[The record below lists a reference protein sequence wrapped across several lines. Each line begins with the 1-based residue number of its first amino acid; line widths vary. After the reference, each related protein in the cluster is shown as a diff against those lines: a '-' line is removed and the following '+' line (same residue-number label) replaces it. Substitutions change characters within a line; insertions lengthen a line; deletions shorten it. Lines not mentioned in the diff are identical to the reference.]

1 MLIRSFPCH
10 SLLCLF
16 INRYQVQRELF
27 RFGFRPDLTRRDLKS
42 RWFDVE
48 NTNGQEQLP
57 YTLRESIAND
67 VVSTYSS
74 MPKISSMTQHA
85 LQQIQFLIF
94 SIQNSCCSITE
105 YLLARSACGRDT
117 RSLML
122 EALSIH
128 HKNISRWSGRPE
140 SDGNALVNLVS

>member
-1 MLIRSFPCH
+1 MIGSFPCH

-42 RWFDVE
+42 RWFHVE
-48 NTNGQEQLP
+48 NGQEQHP
-57 YTLRESIAND
+57 YTLRESIAYD
-67 VVSTYSS
+67 VASNYPS
-74 MPKISSMTQHA
+74 MPNISSMTQHA
-85 LQQIQFLIF
+85 LQQVQFLLF
-94 SIQNSCCSITE
+94 SIQNSYSVTE
-105 YLLARSACGRDT
+105 YLLAGSACCKDT

-140 SDGNALVNLVS
+140 SDGNAFVNLVSWDG